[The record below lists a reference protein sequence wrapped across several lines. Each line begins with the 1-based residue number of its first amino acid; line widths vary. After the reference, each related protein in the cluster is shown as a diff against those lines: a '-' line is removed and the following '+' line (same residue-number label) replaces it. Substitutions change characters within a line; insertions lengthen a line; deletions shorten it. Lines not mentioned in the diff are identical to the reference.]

1 MWIMD
6 AVDCSYLVTYISSC
20 ACSAPPPA
28 CASLDPSASVVS
40 FCVSLLLLLV
50 LRSISFFSLS
60 ISFLQFTVR
69 WIPCHLIVLV
79 CRRICCCFLIIL
91 VVTALYFYLSSMLSI
106 YPLHLSFSCVRES
119 VNEVERESR
128 TCCRDTTRARGCHGR
143 FRRSRS
149 CGYCG

>member
-6 AVDCSYLVTYISSC
+6 AVDCSYLVTYIS
-20 ACSAPPPA
+20 
-28 CASLDPSASVVS
+28 
-40 FCVSLLLLLV
+40 LV
-50 LRSISFFSLS
+50 LVVRRRLPVPLLTRVRVSSPSVSRCCCCSCFVLSLFFPLSL
-60 ISFLQFTVR
+60 FRLQFTVR

-119 VNEVERESR
+119 VDEVERKGR
-128 TCCRDTTRARGCHGR
+128 PRCRDTARARGCHGR